1 MCGICGVV
9 GFGNRELVRHMR
21 DSLAHRGPDSAGDVF
36 FTDEKT
42 GLGHRRLRIIDLSPE
57 ADQPMTQEDG
67 TIWIV
72 FNGEIYNFSELR
84 QGLEKRG
91 HHFKSRSDTEV
102 ILHLYEE
109 EGPACIARLNGIFA
123 IAIYDKPQRKL
134 VLARDHLG
142 VKPLYYHHAG
152 SRFIFGSEI
161 KALLASGIYS
171 REINR
176 QALSDYFTYL
186 YVPCPDT
193 MFQGIFQIPPAHVLE
208 LDLRTNERRLWQ
220 YWRADG
226 EDASGAENDTYQAY
240 EDTKAELRELL
251 TDSVR
256 RQMISDVP
264 LGVFLSGGIDSP
276 ILTGLMAQFS
286 PSKVKTFTI
295 VFHGKD
301 VEPYNEQQAA
311 RAVAEKFATEHYE
324 IPVDISNPGEMLE
337 LVHYFDQPFGNP
349 TFYLMYLISK
359 HTRREATVAICGAG
373 GDELFGGYPRYR
385 AVAATRWLRWL
396 PGPALAGIRGM
407 AHVVPQDQRATRRH
421 RVVQF
426 LRGLDRDEARQFVN
440 WIYFLNESEKSSL
453 MTAACANKFLAAERV
468 IRSCLKES
476 RLSDIG
482 NRVLHVDVQTFLVD
496 NILEYTDKM
505 SMASAL
511 EVRVPYLDP
520 RFVERSLRTPFRYKL
535 RGGVGKALLRDA
547 FADLLPE
554 SNSRLPKKGFNA
566 PLALWMRKRLDTYF
580 DQYMSRPAVEKQEI
594 LNWDYLQRLRAD
606 HRDGRRDN
614 SYPLFG
620 VLMFDVWYRKYFAEA
635 N

>member
-9 GFGNRELVRHMR
+9 GFGDADVVRRMR
-21 DSLAHRGPDSAGDVF
+21 DSLAHRGPDSAGDLF
-36 FTDEKT
+36 FTNEKI

-72 FNGEIYNFSELR
+72 FNGEIYNFRELR
-84 QGLEKRG
+84 QELEKRD

-109 EGPACIARLNGIFA
+109 QGAACIARLNGIFA
-123 IAIYDKPQRKL
+123 IAIYDKPRKKL
-134 VLARDHLG
+134 ILARDHLG

-171 REINR
+171 RELNR

-193 MFQGIFQIPPAHVLE
+193 LFQDIFQIPPAHVLE
-208 LDLRTNERRLWQ
+208 LDLRTNELRLSQ
-220 YWRADG
+220 YWRADDG
-226 EDASGAENDTYQAY
+226 NVSGSENSNRQGY

-295 VFHGKD
+295 VFHGRD
-301 VEPYNEQQAA
+301 VESYNEQQAA

-324 IPVDISNPGEMLE
+324 ISVDISNPAEMLE
-337 LVHYFDQPFGNP
+337 LVDYFDQPFGNP
-349 TFYLMYLISK
+349 TFYLMHLISK
-359 HTRREATVAICGAG
+359 HTRTEATVALCGAG
-373 GDELFGGYPRYR
+373 GDELFAGYPRYR

-396 PGPALAGIRGM
+396 PGPVLAGVRSM
-407 AHVVPQDQRATRRH
+407 AHAVPRNQRATRLH

-426 LRGLDRDEARQFVN
+426 LGGLDRDEARQFVN
-440 WIYFLNESEKSSL
+440 WVYFLDEPEKSLL
-453 MTAACANKFLAAERV
+453 MTTACPNKLLASERV
-468 IRSCLKES
+468 IRSCLRES
-476 RLSDIG
+476 RLSDPG

-520 RFVERSLRTPFRYKL
+520 RFVQRSLRTPFRHKL

-554 SNSRLPKKGFNA
+554 SNRRLPKKGFNA
-566 PLALWMRKRLDTYF
+566 PLALWMRERLDTYF
-580 DQYMSRPAVEKQEI
+580 DQHMSRQALEKQGI

-620 VLMFDVWYRKYFAEA
+620 LLMFNVWYRKYFAEA